1 MNEILC
7 SLLLLLGAAFVLLA
21 GVGVL
26 RMPDIY
32 MRLQA
37 ATKAST
43 LGVGCLLLGVGI
55 YDADMAVT
63 TRCLLIAGFVF
74 LTAPVSAHVMARA
87 AIGRAQLWEHSL
99 IDELASDRR
108 AAGASVA
115 VDASAVAPKMDSSIM
130 DQDSE

>member
-1 MNEILC
+1 MSEHIAAA
-7 SLLLLLGAAFVLLA
+7 LLLLGAAFVLLA

-26 RMPDIY
+26 RMPDVY

-37 ATKAST
+37 ATKAAT

-87 AIGRAQLWEHSL
+87 AVGRVPLWENSL
-99 IDELASDRR
+99 IDELS
-108 AAGASVA
+108 AARQAEEELAARSVEA
-115 VDASAVAPKMDSSIM
+115 DNAARGNC
-130 DQDSE
+130 